1 MANHPSLFLYNSNA
15 TVRSV
20 DELVSLDDSVT
31 EITIDN
37 GVSDSNFTVLDLSR
51 FTRLRT
57 LEIGDHCFSFVD
69 ELKLIGMN
77 ELESVVIGENSFTE
91 GSGALI
97 LSGCSALEALR
108 IGNYSFA
115 SYSALVIEDVPL
127 LTEVVIPSN
136 SFRNVDRLDLIGLHE
151 VVRVV
156 IGENSMTNKEGD
168 FLLQNCTSVV
178 ELRVGSG
185 SMRSF
190 KSIDVYDTPFL
201 EVIEIGEGCFG
212 ETNRFELIGLSELER
227 VVIGSN
233 SFSSRNGNSVMLLGC
248 SVRRVTLGDGCFAH
262 FAQFVMEG
270 DYFLEELVIGDGCFN
285 GTSFAIRG

>member
-1 MANHPSLFLYNSNA
+1 MLI
-15 TVRSV
+15 
-20 DELVSLDDSVT
+20 E
-31 EITIDN
+31 
-37 GVSDSNFTVLDLSR
+37 GLS
-51 FTRLRT
+51 
-57 LEIGDHCFSFVD
+57 I
-69 ELKLIGMN
+69 LKR
-77 ELESVVIGENSFTE
+77 VVIGENSFTE

-136 SFRNVDRLDLIGLHE
+136 SFRNVDRLNLIGLHE

-156 IGENSMTNKEGD
+156 IGESSMTNKEGD

-227 VVIGSN
+227 VVIGPN